1 MFDQRRIKIMNYN
14 KNIITFENENARL
27 LYQEVKTKYPSLD
40 LKGQPLTEDQAVA
53 MYYHAKGFHIPVIN
67 NKQYIPVYNIIT
79 C

>member
-1 MFDQRRIKIMNYN
+1 MNYN

-53 MYYHAKGFHIPVIN
+53 MYYHCLLYTSPIPRDS
-67 NKQYIPVYNIIT
+67 
-79 C
+79 